1 MPRNKKKQPHCTETT
16 NTSLGDPTFG
26 LSFLASSFLKTTSV
40 FVRMLEELSIW
51 VSFPQYEFLFQAS
64 WSKFGLQTLHQKP
77 AVELMP
83 LTSTHREK
91 THSATKAGEQ
101 SGHNIFL
108 KGVWTGG
115 VQGQALDEGL
125 SIAPVFEARG

>member
-1 MPRNKKKQPHCTETT
+1 
-16 NTSLGDPTFG
+16 
-26 LSFLASSFLKTTSV
+26 
-40 FVRMLEELSIW
+40 MLEELSIW

-64 WSKFGLQTLHQKP
+64 WSKFGLQVVTGDTLHQKP

-101 SGHNIFL
+101 SGRNIFL

-125 SIAPVFEARG
+125 SIAPVFEARGVYSRRMKVSSAAFDPSLSPSK